1 MTATIH
7 ANVASAKK
15 PGYKALVT
23 LLIVIFAHISVLALL
38 ATMKPKS
45 IKVPEPPKR
54 VEVRFVELV
63 KPKPPEPLPTP
74 PKPEPKPKEVKV
86 VAEQPKSKPLPK
98 PKPIL
103 TTPTPSAQPQTVV
116 AATPEPQPE
125 PEPEPELPKQ
135 LEALKP
141 APPPAPPA
149 KVPSKPQPV
158 AAPQMIDGV
167 SYIRPPRLQISDND
181 LKGQSRTVKLRIS
194 ISASG
199 KVEDIQVVSSSGL
212 TPLDEKV
219 ARALKKAVFTPHRV
233 DGVAVPVYTIQ
244 PFELNLSQ

>member
-1 MTATIH
+1 MTATIQ
-7 ANVASAKK
+7 ANVTSAKK
-15 PGYKALVT
+15 LSYKALVIM
-23 LLIVIFAHISVLALL
+23 LIVILAHISVLTLL
-38 ATMKPKS
+38 ANMKPMS
-45 IKVPEPPKR
+45 IRMPEPPKP
-54 VEVRFVELV
+54 VEVRFVELT
-63 KPKPPEPLPTP
+63 KPKPPEPVPTP
-74 PKPEPKPKEVKV
+74 PKPQPKPKEVKV
-86 VAEQPKSKPLPK
+86 VAEQPKPKPLPK

-103 TTPTPSAQPQTVV
+103 TTPTPSAQPQAVV
-116 AATPEPQPE
+116 AATPEPEPKPE
-125 PEPEPELPKQ
+125 PPKPV
-135 LEALKP
+135 EVPKP

-149 KVPSKPQPV
+149 KVAPTPQPP
-158 AAPQMIDGV
+158 AAQMIDGV

-194 ISASG
+194 ISATG

-219 ARALKKAVFTPHRV
+219 ARALRKAIFTPHRV

>member
-1 MTATIH
+1 MTATIQ
-7 ANVASAKK
+7 ANVTSAKK
-15 PGYKALVT
+15 LSYKALVIM
-23 LLIVIFAHISVLALL
+23 LIVILAHISVLTLL
-38 ATMKPKS
+38 ANMKPMS
-45 IKVPEPPKR
+45 IRMPEPPKP
-54 VEVRFVELV
+54 VEVRFVELS
-63 KPKPPEPLPTP
+63 KPKPPEPVPTP
-74 PKPEPKPKEVKV
+74 PKPQPKPKEVKV
-86 VAEQPKSKPLPK
+86 VAEQPKPKPLPK

-103 TTPTPSAQPQTVV
+103 TTPTPSAQPQAVV
-116 AATPEPQPE
+116 TAPPEPE
-125 PEPEPELPKQ
+125 AEPEPELPKQ

-141 APPPAPPA
+141 PPAPPT
-149 KVPSKPQPV
+149 KVAPKPQPV
-158 AAPQMIDGV
+158 AAAQMIDGV

-194 ISASG
+194 ISATG

-219 ARALKKAVFTPHRV
+219 ARALRKAIFTPHRV

>member
-1 MTATIH
+1 MTATIQ
-7 ANVASAKK
+7 ANVTSVKK
-15 PGYKALVT
+15 LSYKALVIM
-23 LLIVIFAHISVLALL
+23 LIVILAHISVLTLL
-38 ATMKPKS
+38 ATMKPMS
-45 IKVPEPPKR
+45 IRVPEPPKP
-54 VEVRFVELV
+54 VEVRFVELT
-63 KPKPPEPLPTP
+63 KPKPPAPVPTP
-74 PKPEPKPKEVKV
+74 PKPQPKPKEVKV
-86 VAEQPKSKPLPK
+86 VAEQPKPKPLPK

-103 TTPTPSAQPQTVV
+103 TTPTPSAQPQAVV
-116 AATPEPQPE
+116 AATPEPEPKPE
-125 PEPEPELPKQ
+125 PPKPV
-135 LEALKP
+135 EVPKP

-149 KVPSKPQPV
+149 KVAPTPQPP
-158 AAPQMIDGV
+158 AAQMIDGV

-194 ISASG
+194 ISATG

-219 ARALKKAVFTPHRV
+219 ARALRKAIFTPHRV